1 MSSRLRVLCF
11 TIAVHITSAHV
22 HVESSEMTMDLGS
35 VSQCDRPNSDVF
47 QGSGW
52 CCWYAMLYGNA
63 IDFVSISEGT
73 RAFTVVAD
81 FVFLID
87 GSHVRSTPSENG
99 QSQAKARDRSSFNLH
114 IKPIPLHSLTA
125 TTTPTSSLNL
135 HTKPHQASTL
145 SQLRLQPQPKP
156 KPLTKTLHHTTP
168 HSKATNNSTK
178 TTNQRHQN
186 AILRRKPNRRQHST
200 LHYSRKELAQ
210 RPLGRRIP
218 VPPSLST
225 QNLRRGRQG
234 GRPPH
239 CQSIHGSRQGER
251 PRTVTGEASYERRRA
266 RLIGVG
272 LLFGD
277 GMFDQMELS

>member
-1 MSSRLRVLCF
+1 MLCF

-81 FVFLID
+81 FMFLID
-87 GSHVRSTPSENG
+87 GSHARSTPSENG

-145 SQLRLQPQPKP
+145 SQLRLQPQPKHYTTP
-156 KPLTKTLHHTTP
+156 HHTTLQSNKKLYKNNQP
-168 HSKATNNSTK
+168 TPPKCHSTQK
-178 TTNQRHQN
+178 TQP
-186 AILRRKPNRRQHST
+186 AST
-200 LHYSRKELAQ
+200 LHPTLQPKRTGSTSIGAANSSSSKPINSASTTRTTGRKAAA
-210 RPLGRRIP
+210 
-218 VPPSLST
+218 LSEHSW
-225 QNLRRGRQG
+225 LK
-234 GRPPH
+234 
-239 CQSIHGSRQGER
+239 
-251 PRTVTGEASYERRRA
+251 TG
-266 RLIGVG
+266 
-272 LLFGD
+272 
-277 GMFDQMELS
+277 